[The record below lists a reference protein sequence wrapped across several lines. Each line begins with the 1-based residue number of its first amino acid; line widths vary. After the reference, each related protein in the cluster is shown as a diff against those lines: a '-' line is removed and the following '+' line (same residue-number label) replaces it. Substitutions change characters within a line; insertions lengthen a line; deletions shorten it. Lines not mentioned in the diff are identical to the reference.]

1 MKKITLLILLIS
13 NILFS
18 QIRFEKGYIINNE
31 NKKIDCYI
39 KNIDWLN
46 NPEEFIY
53 KLHESDAER
62 TANPESVI
70 EFGIQN
76 EFKFISKTVKIDKSS
91 QKLSDINN
99 ENDPI
104 FIEERLFLK
113 TLIEGKANLYM
124 FAKKN
129 ATIYFY
135 NISDKEIVQLFFKEY
150 NIGNSIKKN
159 ETFKKQLFT
168 DLKCASI
175 KIPFINKMEYSKKDL
190 IKIFT
195 DYNQCNNENFID
207 FTKINKK
214 KLEFNFSLRPRISHS
229 SISVINSLIKSSS
242 IYFEDATSFG
252 IGIESELIFPFNKNK
267 WSLIFEPTYQ
277 KTSSNGIRNNNTE
290 YNLEYS
296 SIEIPVGIRHYFFL
310 NKNSKLF
317 LNGSIYFDANFNS
330 GIFDA
335 KSGYRLLEVNSG
347 IFAGFGTGYKFKDIY
362 SIEIRYFSN
371 KDILTDYVLYASDF
385 STISLILGFT
395 LF

>member
-1 MKKITLLILLIS
+1 M
-13 NILFS
+13 
-18 QIRFEKGYIINNE
+18 
-31 NKKIDCYI
+31 
-39 KNIDWLN
+39 
-46 NPEEFIY
+46 
-53 KLHESDAER
+53 
-62 TANPESVI
+62 
-70 EFGIQN
+70 IQ
-76 EFKFISKTVKIDKSS
+76 T
-91 QKLSDINN
+91 
-99 ENDPI
+99 
-104 FIEERLFLK
+104 
-113 TLIEGKANLYM
+113 
-124 FAKKN
+124 
-129 ATIYFY
+129 
-135 NISDKEIVQLFFKEY
+135 
-150 NIGNSIKKN
+150 
-159 ETFKKQLFT
+159 
-168 DLKCASI
+168 
-175 KIPFINKMEYSKKDL
+175 
-190 IKIFT
+190 
-195 DYNQCNNENFID
+195 NQCNNENFID

-229 SISVINSLIKSSS
+229 SISVINSLIKSSR

-252 IGIESELIFPFNKNK
+252 LGIESELIFPFNKNK

-296 SIEIPVGIRHYFFL
+296 SLEIPVGIRHYFFL

-317 LNGSIYFDANFNS
+317 INGSIYFDANFNS